1 MAPKSIVQCKKFFC
15 PCFFLH
21 QLETRDEDIK
31 YLCHT
36 KRNFK
41 IQKFYKM
48 KRLLLKQEVTI
59 IHNNTERLLS
69 FLMNEMVNYKALS
82 HDFFLFFWLIFKILD
97 YKKIN
102 ANSCCYGQ
110 SGFESKNV
118 FYSFFYSSVV
128 NWYLNKTFFDLITTS
143 SKALIQLS
151 WKVILILDKRF
162 QNQTVQISIFNLLI
176 LTFIA
181 TIIWDY
187 SV

>member
-1 MAPKSIVQCKKFFC
+1 M
-15 PCFFLH
+15 
-21 QLETRDEDIK
+21 
-31 YLCHT
+31 
-36 KRNFK
+36 
-41 IQKFYKM
+41 M
-48 KRLLLKQEVTI
+48 
-59 IHNNTERLLS
+59 ERLLS
-69 FLMNEMVNYKALS
+69 FLMNEMVNLS
-82 HDFFLFFWLIFKILD
+82 KHFITRLYFLLCDLFLRFLIT
-97 YKKIN
+97 KKIN